1 MSAEGMRP
9 DQFERRLSAALEESV
24 LRVEPH
30 VRARL
35 RQARQAAV
43 AEAETRRQFIRWPMF
58 LPATGALAAAV
69 LVTLAIVSRH
79 SPERTFP
86 IAENGTAVLEDID
99 LLTDSEALE
108 LIENWDS
115 GFYEWAAAQ
124 GGSGGV

>member
-43 AEAETRRQFIRWPMF
+43 EEAETRRQFIRWPMF